1 MTNGILMFALNGQAV
16 DSDRNK
22 FNIDYV
28 RMAIANAK
36 NIKEYMKHN
45 SVALVTDQKGKQ
57 QLEQTDAISK
67 YIDHIIVTKPV
78 YKGVRPETNSH
89 VNKRSMRVGG
99 KTITFEWQNQS
110 RPDAYKLSPYDKTIL
125 LDCDYFVYDNSLD
138 SLFDVDAN
146 VLCGKHVEEI
156 SYHDSLIDYER
167 LHHQTIKLF
176 WATVLFF
183 NKSKE
188 AKLLFDMMNAVK
200 NNWHYYSKLYKF
212 EGSRTYRND
221 FAVSVALHLMQGKQE
236 TTAYD
241 LPHKILCLADKNIMP
256 SSKQIVYRHNDGWA
270 GSGFPKQN
278 VHVMNKESA
287 MQIAEE
293 ILNG

>member
-1 MTNGILMFALNGQAV
+1 MTNGVLMFALNGQAF
-16 DSDRNK
+16 DSNK
-22 FNIDYV
+22 NKIDIDYV
-28 RMAIANAK
+28 KMASANAK
-36 NIKEYMKHN
+36 NIKKYMEN
-45 SVALVTDQKGKQ
+45 NTVALVTDKKGK
-57 QLEQTDAISK
+57 EQIVQSQSSAN
-67 YIDHIIVTKPV
+67 YFDHIIVTKPV
-78 YKGVRPETNSH
+78 YKGVGPETNSSI
-89 VNKRSMRVGG
+89 NKRSMRVGT

-110 RPDAYKLSPYDKTIL
+110 RPDSYNLSPFDKTIL
-125 LDCDYFVYDNSLD
+125 LDCDYFVYDDTLD
-138 SLFDVDAN
+138 QLFDVDAN

-188 AKLLFDMMNAVK
+188 AKLLFDMMNVVK
-200 NNWHYYSKLYKF
+200 NNWRYYSKLYKF

-278 VHVMNKESA
+278 IHVMNKESA